1 MDLVSVIIPY
11 FKKRKFISETIDS
24 AVNQTYKNL
33 EIIIIYDDVNKT
45 DLDFIR
51 KIAKKDNRIKVI
63 AISVKMRA

>member
-51 KIAKKDNRIKVI
+51 KIAKKII
-63 AISVKMRA
+63 E